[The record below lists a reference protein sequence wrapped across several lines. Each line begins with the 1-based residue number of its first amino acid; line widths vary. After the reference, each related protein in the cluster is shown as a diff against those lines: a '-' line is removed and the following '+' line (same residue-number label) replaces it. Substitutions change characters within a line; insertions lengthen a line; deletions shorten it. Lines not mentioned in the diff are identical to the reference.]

1 MQARAQ
7 KVTLPVFQR
16 IQLCDAKDQ
25 GAQLFASH
33 AGFNKKLYYRAS
45 ISTASSY
52 GEGNGNQCNL
62 FPVVTDASGAI
73 WEPALLYLAHRVFDL
88 ANCTMATNHN
98 VADDLV
104 HFKRFLD
111 EKNLQFDNFDS
122 PASYELPTYRY
133 RNYLQKQFEQ
143 GLLPASSAKRRM
155 HSAIGFYR
163 YLMQK
168 EIISPRNSPWQS
180 KTVKLHL
187 KNSKGFAR
195 TQTVETSDLRIKA
208 RVQAAPYTDTIDDGG
223 KLRPLPWDHQLLLFK
238 NLMEWSN
245 PEMAL
250 IHLIAI
256 FTGARIQTILTLKK
270 SDFPA
275 TLASSNTEFRLKVGP
290 GTGVDTKGN
299 KGLLLYFPA
308 WLCERICT
316 YAVSPRAA
324 NRRIRA
330 TEKEDENCL
339 FLSKFGRPY
348 YDARQKTQKFIPEKT
363 TRYNSNGQEVRKFKA
378 GLIKKIRETD
388 GAASFYYRFH
398 DLRATFGMNLTDAQ
412 LQLVREGK
420 ITLAQAREYV
430 RFRMGHSS
438 YETTDKYLNY
448 RANLEFIH
456 SVRDSYGSYLHEL
469 SNLTVGAQA

>member
-1 MQARAQ
+1 MQSQAG
-7 KVTLPVFQR
+7 KVILPVFQK
-16 IQLCDAKDQ
+16 IQLCNGEDQ
-25 GAQLFASH
+25 GAQLFARQE
-33 AGFNKKLYYRAS
+33 GFDKELYYRANS
-45 ISTASSY
+45 GIADTY
-52 GEGNGNQCNL
+52 DERNGSDCNL
-62 FPVVTDASGAI
+62 FPVVTNASGGI

-133 RNYLQKQFEQ
+133 RNYLQRQFDQ
-143 GLLPASSAKRRM
+143 GILPASSAKRRM
-155 HSAIGFYR
+155 HSVIGFYR
-163 YLMQK
+163 YLMRK

-180 KTVKLHL
+180 NTVKLHL
-187 KNSKGFAR
+187 KNAKGFA
-195 TQTVETSDLRIKA
+195 TIQTVETSDLRIKA
-208 RVQAAPYTDTIDDGG
+208 RQQADPYTDTIDDGG
-223 KLRPLPWDHQLLLFK
+223 KLRPLPWEHQLLLIK

-256 FTGARIQTILTLKK
+256 FTGARIQTILTLEK
-270 SDFPA
+270 SDFPP
-275 TLASSNTEFRLKVGP
+275 TLASANTEFRLKVGP
-290 GTGVDTKGN
+290 GTGVDTKGS

-308 WLCERICT
+308 WLYDRICT
-316 YAVSPRAA
+316 YAASPRAA
-324 NRRIRA
+324 NREMRA
-330 TEKEDENCL
+330 TEKENANYL

-348 YDARQKTQKFIPEKT
+348 YDARKKTQKFIPEKT

-378 GLIKKIRETD
+378 GLIKKIREID
-388 GAASFYYRFH
+388 GATSFYYKFH

-420 ITLAQAREYV
+420 ITLGQAREYV

-448 RANLEFIH
+448 RTNLEFIH
-456 SVRDSYGSYLHEL
+456 HVRDSYGTYLNEL
-469 SNLTVGAQA
+469 CNLTLGVPA